1 MSAAAA
7 WAAALVVSF
16 VLAAG
21 GALMDGPT
29 DVEAA
34 QDTADAVLALGGEP

>member
-1 MSAAAA
+1 MSVAA
-7 WAAALVVSF
+7 WAFALVISF

-29 DVEAA
+29 DIEAA
-34 QDTADAVLALGGEP
+34 QDTADAVLALGGAP